1 MNVRDGG
8 KYLGRSQL
16 VLARHTNAYIETRM
30 QSGLRPCEEDL
41 PYADHCGG
49 QGVWEHCGCCEL
61 LLHEPGRVHVQ
72 GPSAFLPILLSAD
85 QGAMLHTA
93 VHMSLPLATQAA
105 SSHEQLQGALR
116 QLIPLSLLLSSLVR
130 HKMQRTMQKRG
141 GWLPAAQV
149 HREHQEKFERGMPAQ
164 IAAIF
169 QLSQVS
175 IRRLHCTTG

>member
-1 MNVRDGG
+1 MLTSKRECSQDYGHVRKIYPMQTTVEDKESGNTVAAVNCYFMSQDGSMF
-8 KYLGRSQL
+8 KAQVHFSPYFYLQIKVRRYTPQCTCPCHLPHKPPHHTSRYK
-16 VLARHTNAYIETRM
+16 VL
-30 QSGLRPCEEDL
+30 
-41 PYADHCGG
+41 CGN
-49 QGVWEHCGCCEL
+49 
-61 LLHEPGRVHVQ
+61 
-72 GPSAFLPILLSAD
+72 F
-85 QGAMLHTA
+85 
-93 VHMSLPLATQAA
+93 
-105 SSHEQLQGALR
+105 
-116 QLIPLSLLLSSLVR
+116 IPLSLLLSSLVR